1 MENESL
7 LKKQADTIRF
17 LAADMVQQA
26 NSGHPGAPMGLAD
39 IVTILARHI
48 THNPQNPKWLNR
60 DRLVFSGGH
69 ASALVYSFLH
79 LSGYDISVDD
89 LKQFRQLG
97 SKTPG
102 HPEYG
107 DVPGVEV
114 TTGPLGQGIS
124 NAVGF
129 AMASKYAAML
139 LNTPA
144 TPLITHKVYCLCG
157 DGDLQEGI
165 SYEACSLAGHLGLDN
180 LVVIYDS
187 NAITIEGDTSI
198 AWSEDVKHR
207 FEAQGWEVSRIDGHD
222 YDEINAVLEQAKEQS
237 KPYLI
242 IADTTIAK
250 GACALE
256 GSHHA
261 HGAPLGVEEIK
272 NAKIKAGFDPEK
284 TFFVAEEVKARFE
297 CAREKGDLAEATWN
311 KRLQTEASAEQ
322 KALLEALQ
330 HPDFSRIQWPVFD
343 KDIAT
348 RDSNGQIL
356 NAIAQA
362 IPGFLG
368 GSADLGPS
376 NKSEL
381 KEMGDFPLGRNIH
394 FGIREHAMGAICNA
408 FALYG
413 LFIPYGATF
422 FIFSDY
428 MKPAVR
434 LAALMKL
441 KNFYIWTHDSIG
453 VGEDGPTHQPIEQLT
468 QFRALPNFY
477 VFRPCDGR
485 ENVKAWQKALRM
497 HAPCAFVCSRQKL
510 RALKDTRDF
519 GDVENGGY
527 LLKKRENAKVTV
539 MASGSEVYLA
549 LEVACYLSMF
559 GIPSNVVSV
568 PCFDLLV
575 EQDETYLQT
584 IIEPQTKVIAIEAG
598 AGLEWYRFADKVIAM
613 ERFGAS
619 GPAELLF
626 EKFGFRAHEATK
638 AACEFLNLNYDALK
652 AELERDNEKKHCV

>member
-1 MENESL
+1 MENKKM

-48 THNPQNPKWLNR
+48 NHNPKNPKWLNR

-69 ASALVYSFLH
+69 ASALIYSFLH
-79 LSGYDISVDD
+79 LTGYDLSIDD

-102 HPEYG
+102 HPEYH

-114 TTGPLGQGIS
+114 TTGPLGQGIT

-129 AMASKYAAML
+129 AMAAKYAGNI
-139 LNTPA
+139 LNTKEA
-144 TPLITHKVYCLCG
+144 SIITHKVYCLCG

-165 SYEACSLAGHLGLDN
+165 SYEACSLAGHLSLDN

-207 FEAQGWEVSRIDGHD
+207 FEAQGWEVSRIDGHN
-222 YDEINAVLEQAKEQS
+222 YDEINAVLEQAKEQT

-250 GACALE
+250 GACEME

-261 HGAPLGVEEIK
+261 HGAPLGCDEIK
-272 NAKIKAGFDPEK
+272 NSKIKAGFDPEAH
-284 TFFVAEEVKARFE
+284 FCVSEDVKARFA
-297 CAREKGDLAEATWN
+297 CAVEKGDLAEAQWN
-311 KRLQTEASAEQ
+311 KMIASGLNSEQ
-322 KALLEALQ
+322 KVLLEKLLN
-330 HPDFSRIQWPVFD
+330 PDVAKIEWPTFESDV
-343 KDIAT
+343 AT
-348 RDSNGQIL
+348 RDSNGKII
-356 NAIAQA
+356 NAIAKA
-362 IPGFLG
+362 LPGFIG

-381 KEMGDFPLGRNIH
+381 GGMGDFPYGRNIH
-394 FGIREHAMGAICNA
+394 FGIREHAMGAISNA

-413 LFIPYGATF
+413 LFLPFSATF

-428 MKPAVR
+428 LKPSVR
-434 LAALMKL
+434 LAALMGL

-453 VGEDGPTHQPIEQLT
+453 VGEDGPTHQPIEQLS

-477 VFRPCDGR
+477 VYRPCDGR
-485 ENVKAWQKALRM
+485 ENVKAWQKALSM
-497 HAPCAFVCSRQKL
+497 QAPAAFVCSRQKL
-510 RALKDTRDF
+510 KALKDDRAY

-527 LLKKRENAKVTV
+527 LLTKRDNATLTL
-539 MASGSEVYLA
+539 MASGSEVFTALQTGCRLA
-549 LEVACYLSMF
+549 KL
-559 GIPSNVVSV
+559 GIAANIVSV
-568 PCFDLLV
+568 PCFDLFV
-575 EQDETYLQT
+575 EQDKAYIDAVIDPT
-584 IIEPQTKVIAIEAG
+584 TKVVAIEAS
-598 AGLEWYRFADKVIAM
+598 AGIEWYRFADEVIGM
-613 ERFGAS
+613 KRFGAS

-626 EKFGFRAHEATK
+626 EKFGLTPDTVTAK
-638 AACEFLNLNYDALK
+638 VCSFLGVNYENSGVDCKL
-652 AELERDNEKKHCV
+652 